1 MNQASTMTALAAV
14 VVSCGL
20 GFAQQPPSTNPTA
33 DKTVTHG
40 TTKDG
45 VPKALVEGS
54 APDVSGA
61 PVPETAGQARN
72 FEDRWSGRDTGASQP
87 PQASSLPSTPAASS
101 ERIGESP
108 TVSRKM
114 GPEMESSGDVRVAPD
129 SE

>member
-61 PVPETAGQARN
+61 PVPETAGQARL
-72 FEDRWSGRDTGASQP
+72 RRSMVWQRHRSITTTASLVFAQHSCGFP
-87 PQASSLPSTPAASS
+87 
-101 ERIGESP
+101 
-108 TVSRKM
+108 RKN
-114 GPEMESSGDVRVAPD
+114 R
-129 SE
+129 

>member
-14 VVSCGL
+14 VFSCGL
-20 GFAQQPPSTNPTA
+20 GFAQQPPSTNATS
-33 DKTVTHG
+33 DKAVNHG
-40 TTKDG
+40 ITKDG

-61 PVPETAGQARN
+61 PVPESTGRSPN
-72 FEDRWSGRDTGASQP
+72 FEDRWSIRNTGTSQSLP
-87 PQASSLPSTPAASS
+87 TSALPSTPAAPP
-101 ERIGESP
+101 EGIGEAP

-114 GPEMESSGDVRVAPD
+114 GPEMESSGDVRAAPD